1 MPAKTTY
8 ASSFIQPP
16 PSPYR
21 KPFHQTP
28 PSPVREQKRDQ
39 INTGKPYMDRD
50 ENAPHENNQHI
61 SIQNGFPDHEQGNKT
76 KPFRDYPEHNPY
88 PSNVSEPEEYKP
100 KMPDFANADPGT
112 FHHQMTAAY
121 PKASSAPP
129 DTHGSLPATPSKLSL
144 PVGQYDD
151 MRPFIVKQRN
161 KEYNSIKDKVHTLFV
176 SLGNFDI
183 FKSCSS
189 FGLNRGRRVFTGLV

>member
-8 ASSFIQPP
+8 ASSFKQPP

-21 KPFHQTP
+21 KQFHQTP
-28 PSPVREQKRDQ
+28 PSPALQVREQKPDQ
-39 INTGKPYMDRD
+39 ITTGKPYMNKN

-61 SIQNGFPDHEQGNKT
+61 PNGFAEHEQGNKT

-88 PSNVSEPEEYKP
+88 PSNASEPEEYKP
-100 KMPDFANADPGT
+100 KMPDFTNAGPGT
-112 FHHQMTAAY
+112 FHHQMTAGY

-161 KEYNSIKDKVHTLFV
+161 KEYNSLKDKVHMLFM
-176 SLGNFDI
+176 SLDHLGHF
-183 FKSCSS
+183 
-189 FGLNRGRRVFTGLV
+189 LLLV